1 MKNPSE
7 ISNGVKKI
15 LLIVIDGLG
24 DEPISQLKNQT
35 PLEAAK
41 TPNLDFLAKNGISGL
56 VLPWLEKGKLPTSED
71 THLALFGYDPKIANP
86 GRGVLE
92 VLGTGQEI
100 LPGDVCL
107 RGNFATVD
115 KKMKILDRRAGR
127 IENTEPLIEAI
138 SNIKIEGVKFLIKK
152 AFSHRI
158 GIVMR
163 GVQSPPNLSSEI
175 SDGDPKITGV
185 QPRQIKP
192 KDKTK
197 EAKFI
202 AKVLDEFLEKAH
214 LILKN
219 HPLNE
224 ERKFPANYILVRG
237 AGKMKKFLDFSKK
250 YKLRACCIAGGTL
263 YKGIGKYLGMD
274 LIEVEG
280 ANGLPNTNLK
290 GKFLTAK
297 NALKKYNFIFLHI
310 KAADNLA
317 EDGNFFGKKEFIEKL
332 DNNLGPMI
340 KLKNVLL
347 IVTGDHST
355 SSLQKSHCKNSNPI
369 LIFGHHPP
377 TAQQGIV
384 KKFSEKECKKG
395 KLGKIKQINLMKKIL
410 KYGRFC

>member
-1 MKNPSE
+1 
-7 ISNGVKKI
+7 
-15 LLIVIDGLG
+15 
-24 DEPISQLKNQT
+24 LKNQT

-163 GVQSPPNLSSEI
+163 GQNLSPEI
-175 SDGDPKITGV
+175 SDGDPKKVGV
-185 QPRQIKP
+185 MPKKIKP
-192 KDKTK
+192 FKKS
-197 EAKFI
+197 AKFT
-202 AKVLDEFLEKAH
+202 AKVLNEFLEKAH

-219 HPLNE
+219 HPLNK
-224 ERKFPANYILVRG
+224 ERIKKGLLPANFLLVRG
-237 AGKMKKFLDFSKK
+237 AGEMRKIPSFKER
-250 YKLRACCIAGGTL
+250 YNLRACCIAGGTL

-297 NALKKYNFIFLHI
+297 KALKNYDFLFLHI

-340 KLKNVLL
+340 KLKNVLF

-355 SSLQKSHCKNSNPI
+355 SSLQKNHCKNPNPI
-369 LIFGHHPP
+369 LIFGSKKNGSD
-377 TAQQGIV
+377 ASL
-384 KKFSEKECKKG
+384 KFSERECQKG
-395 KLGKIKQINLMKKIL
+395 KLGKIKQIDLMKKIL
-410 KYGRFC
+410 EFKNLYE